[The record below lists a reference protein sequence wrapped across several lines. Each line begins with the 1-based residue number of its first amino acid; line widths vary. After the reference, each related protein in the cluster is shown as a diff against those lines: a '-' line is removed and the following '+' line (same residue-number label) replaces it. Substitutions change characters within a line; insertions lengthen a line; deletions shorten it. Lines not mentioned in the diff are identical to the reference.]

1 MSSST
6 AETTSTAPS
15 RSLPS
20 PSFLPELAIGAVVLM
35 WSSTAVTIKDMYDY
49 MEPLAFTVTRFVI
62 ICAFALIMLGV
73 YRVRT
78 GASIGI
84 DRADWP
90 RLLAASITGYSIY
103 QFCYI
108 LGLDR
113 TTAFASSI
121 LGSLTPI
128 FAMIFVAFMG
138 ERSPLVAWI
147 GVLIAFAGGLVFIAG
162 NGDADGGSLAGNLLC
177 VGAPLSFAIYSIISR
192 PLVGKY
198 PLPVF
203 TAYTLVIGT
212 IPICIFGAPQWRD
225 QSWGDVP
232 VHIWLVMLYLCIF
245 PVYLAYQFWNYGI
258 KHRGVTT
265 TSAYSLAIPVLG
277 GILAWLWLDESL
289 GGVKLLGGA
298 LVLAGLFVMRRGR
311 VRKAA

>member
-6 AETTSTAPS
+6 IDSTSTQPP
-15 RSLPS
+15 RSLRS

-35 WSSTAVTIKDMYDY
+35 WSSTAVTIKDIYDY
-49 MEPLAFTVTRFVI
+49 MQPLAFTVTRFAI
-62 ICAFALIMLGV
+62 ICAFAVIMLAI
-73 YRVRT
+73 YRTRS
-78 GASIGI
+78 GASISI
-84 DRADWP
+84 DRSDWP
-90 RLLAASITGYSIY
+90 RLIVSSVTGYSIY

-128 FAMIFVAFMG
+128 FAMVLVAFLG
-138 ERSPLVAWI
+138 ERSPLAAWI

-162 NGDADGGSLAGNLLC
+162 NGEAGGGSLTGNLLC
-177 VGAPLSFAIYSIISR
+177 AGAPLSFAVYSIISR
-192 PLVGKY
+192 PLVSKY
-198 PLPVF
+198 APPVF

-212 IPICIFGAPQWRD
+212 IPIVIFGAPEWRD
-225 QSWGDVP
+225 QSWGNVP
-232 VHIWLVMLYLCIF
+232 AHIWLVMLYLCIF

-277 GILAWLWLDESL
+277 GILAWFWLDESL
-289 GGVKLLGGA
+289 GGIKLLGGA
-298 LVLAGLFVMRRGR
+298 LVLTGLFVMRRGR
-311 VRKAA
+311 SRAAA